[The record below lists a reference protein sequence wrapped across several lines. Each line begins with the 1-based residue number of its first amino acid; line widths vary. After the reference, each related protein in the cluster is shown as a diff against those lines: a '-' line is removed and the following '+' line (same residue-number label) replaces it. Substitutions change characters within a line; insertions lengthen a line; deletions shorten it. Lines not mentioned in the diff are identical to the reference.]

1 MEYNRE
7 DGGSLCDEGKQD
19 IANET
24 HNEQDY
30 GWSVQ
35 YEPESGMNI
44 KGRKDPVIFSE
55 KVGISNPFVRKA
67 LELGV
72 EIHFHFSYIFFDLN
86 NFIFK

>member
-7 DGGSLCDEGKQD
+7 DGGNLCDEGKQD

-35 YEPESGMNI
+35 YEPESDMNI
-44 KGRKDPVIFSE
+44 R
-55 KVGISNPFVRKA
+55 
-67 LELGV
+67 L
-72 EIHFHFSYIFFDLN
+72 
-86 NFIFK
+86 